1 MLNNRR
7 QFLKSLLMTGAVMAH
22 PRVVLA
28 NDPAAFAGKFVVT
41 LQARG
46 GWDVTCFCDPKE
58 NQSGVEPITQ
68 WSQTERTQ
76 TAGKIAY
83 APFAKNRAFF
93 ERHHRNILIING
105 VDAQTNAHSIGETAN
120 WSGRLADGYPS
131 LTALYAAANAPHLP
145 MTYLS
150 FGAWS
155 KAAALLRPTMLG
167 HSVTQMRGFMLAG
180 RDDRGQTLVD
190 PTVWSLIRTLHADD
204 MQRTL
209 ADDTL
214 LETGKR
220 SRTAYLQALNSS
232 DALSEFAKSLPSN
245 NEFQTLSRGNQL
257 INQVH
262 FALLAFKAGV
272 SVSADLVDG
281 GYDTHANNDA
291 QQSTRLSGLTDAIDY
306 LWQYAE
312 TLGIAQRIVL
322 IVGSDFSRTPHYNSG
337 NGKDHW
343 PVGSYMVM
351 EQGASYTDR
360 VIGKTDEVQNAISL
374 DLSTLNPSAHGSVK
388 LQPSHV
394 QKALRR
400 YLNLETAT
408 VTRAFP
414 LINTEQVDF
423 FS

>member
-1 MLNNRR
+1 MPKNRR
-7 QFLKSLLMTGAVMAH
+7 QFLKSLLMTGAFMAH
-22 PRVVLA
+22 PRGVFA
-28 NDPAAFAGKFVVT
+28 NEPAAFAGKFVVT

-68 WSQTERTQ
+68 WSRTERTQ

-105 VDAQTNAHSIGETAN
+105 VDAQTNAHSIGETVN

-131 LTALYAAANAPHLP
+131 LTALYAAANAPQLP
-145 MTYLS
+145 MSYLS

-155 KAAALLRPTMLG
+155 RAASLLRPTMLG

-180 RDDRGQTLVD
+180 RDDRGQTLID

-204 MQRTL
+204 MQRAL
-209 ADDTL
+209 AEDSM

-220 SRTAYLQALNSS
+220 ARTAYLQALNSS
-232 DALSEFAKSLPSN
+232 DALSDFASTLPTN
-245 NEFQTLSRGNQL
+245 NEFQTLSRGNPL
-257 INQVH
+257 INQIH
-262 FALLAFKAGV
+262 FSLLAFKAGV

-291 QQSTRLSGLTDAIDY
+291 QQSARLGGLTDAIDY

-343 PVGSYMVM
+343 PIGSYLIM
-351 EQGASYTDR
+351 EQGVSYTDR

-374 DLSTLNPSAHGSVK
+374 DLSTLNPSVRGSVK
-388 LQPSHV
+388 LQPAHV

-400 YLNLETAT
+400 YLNLDTAA

>member
-1 MLNNRR
+1 MVKNRR
-7 QFLKSLLMTGAVMAH
+7 EFLQSLLITGAAMAH
-22 PRVVLA
+22 PRLVLA
-28 NDPAAFAGKFVVT
+28 SETAPFSGKFVMT

-58 NQSGVEPITQ
+58 NQPGLAPITH
-68 WSQTERTQ
+68 WSTTDRTQ
-76 TAGKIAY
+76 TAGKIGY
-83 APFAKNRAFF
+83 APFANNREFF
-93 ERHHRNILIING
+93 DRHYRNILIING
-105 VDAQTNAHSIGETAN
+105 VDAQTNAHSIGETTN

-131 LTALYAAANAPHLP
+131 LTALYAAANAPDLP

-155 KAAALLRPTMLG
+155 KTASLLRPTMLG
-167 HSVTQMRGFMLAG
+167 HAVTQMRGFMLGG
-180 RDDRGQTLVD
+180 RDDQGQALVD
-190 PTVWSLIRTLHADD
+190 PTVWSLIRTMHTNE
-204 MQRTL
+204 MQATL
-209 ADDTL
+209 ADNTL

-220 SRTAYLQALNSS
+220 SREAYLQALKSS
-232 DALSEFAKSLPSN
+232 DALSRFAQSLPSSK
-245 NEFQTLSRGNQL
+245 EFQSVSRGNPL

-262 FALLAFKAGV
+262 FALLAFKSGM

-291 QQSTRLSGLTDAIDY
+291 QQATLLGRLTDAIDY
-306 LWQYAE
+306 LWQFAGQ
-312 TLGIAQRIVL
+312 LGIAERLLL

-343 PVGSYMVM
+343 PVGSYLVM
-351 EQGASYTDR
+351 EKGAPFTNR
-360 VIGKTDEVQNAISL
+360 VIGQTDERQNALSL
-374 DLSTLNPSAHGSVK
+374 DLSTLNPAARGHIK
-388 LQPSHV
+388 LQPAHV

-400 YLNLETAT
+400 YLNLETAA
-408 VTRAFP
+408 VARAFP

>member
-1 MLNNRR
+1 MVKNRR
-7 QFLKSLLMTGAVMAH
+7 QFLNSLLIAGAAMAH
-22 PRVVLA
+22 PRLVLA
-28 NDPAAFAGKFVVT
+28 NEPAPFSGKFVLT

-58 NQSGVEPITQ
+58 NQPGLAPITQ
-68 WSQTERTQ
+68 WSTSERTQ
-76 TAGKIAY
+76 TAGGIVY
-83 APFAKNRAFF
+83 APFAKNREFF
-93 ERHHRNILIING
+93 ERHHRALLVING

-131 LTALYAAANAPHLP
+131 LTALYAAANAPQLP
-145 MTYLS
+145 MAYLS

-167 HSVTQMRGFMLAG
+167 HSVTQMRGFMLGG
-180 RDDRGQTLVD
+180 RDDQGQALVD
-190 PTVWSLIRTLHADD
+190 PTVWSLIRKMHVDD
-204 MQRTL
+204 TQSML

-214 LETGKR
+214 LPASNR
-220 SRTAYLQALNSS
+220 SMDAYLQALKSS
-232 DALSEFAKSLPSN
+232 EALSRFAESLPSN
-245 NEFQTLSRGNQL
+245 TEFQALSRGNQL

-291 QQSTRLSGLTDAIDY
+291 QQATLLGKLTDAIDY
-306 LWQYAE
+306 LWRSAE
-312 TLGIAQRIVL
+312 QLGIAERILLV
-322 IVGSDFSRTPHYNSG
+322 VGSDFSRTPHYNSG

-343 PVGSYMVM
+343 PVGSYLVM
-351 EQGASYTDR
+351 EKGAPFTNR
-360 VIGKTDEVQNAISL
+360 MIGKTDERQNALSL
-374 DLSTLNPSAHGSVK
+374 DLSTLNPAARGNIK
-388 LQPSHV
+388 LNPAHV

-400 YLNLETAT
+400 YLNLDTAS